1 MCGRFVSLSWDE
13 VLGVIQSIQMDTPF
27 NPEPDWPARRPDAF
41 PKSIVPIIAP
51 EHGELVPLDL
61 RWGFT
66 APWDERKVLF
76 NTRIETALDQKSGVW
91 REAIEHGRCIV
102 PTFGFFEP
110 SATETVVS
118 PRTGRPVKRQ
128 YEFALPG
135 RLTLLA
141 GVRNEGAFSVVT
153 TSPNSYVAPI
163 HARMPI
169 VLEQDDVS
177 RWISGDFAA
186 LADRSDVALN
196 VTSEQAPHEARQGS
210 TPALF

>member
-41 PKSIVPIIAP
+41 PRSIVPIIAP
-51 EHGELVPLDL
+51 EHGKLVPLDL
-61 RWGFT
+61 RWGFM
-66 APWDERKVLF
+66 APWDMRKVLF
-76 NTRIETALDQKSGVW
+76 NTRIETALDQKSGIW
-91 REAIEHGRCIV
+91 SEAIEHGRCIV

-118 PRTGRPVKRQ
+118 PRTGKPVKRQ
-128 YEFALPG
+128 YEFASPG

-141 GVRNEGAFSVVT
+141 GVRNEDAFSVVT
-153 TSPNSYVAPI
+153 TSPNRLVAPI

-169 VLEQDDVS
+169 VLESDDVD
-177 RWISGDFAA
+177 RWLSDDFAA
-186 LADRSDVALN
+186 LADRSNVALN
-196 VTSEQAPHEARQGS
+196 VASEQERREARQGS
-210 TPALF
+210 TPSLF

>member
-13 VLGVIQSIQMDTPF
+13 VLGVIQSIEMDTPF

-41 PKSIVPIIAP
+41 PKSIAPIIVP
-51 EHGELVPLDL
+51 EHDELVPLDL
-61 RWGFT
+61 RWGFA

-76 NTRIETALDQKSGVW
+76 NTRIETALGQRSGVW

-110 SATETVVS
+110 SATETVAS
-118 PRTGRPVKRQ
+118 PRTGKLIKKQ

-141 GVRNEGAFSVVT
+141 GVRNEDAFSVVT

-169 VLEQDDVS
+169 VLEPDDVS
-177 RWISGDFAA
+177 RWLSGDFAA

-196 VTSEQAPHEARQGS
+196 VTSEQAPHEARQDS

>member
-27 NPEPDWPARRPDAF
+27 NADPDWPARRPDAY
-41 PKSIVPIIAP
+41 PKSIVPIIVP
-51 EHGELVPLDL
+51 ESGELVPADL

-66 APWDERKVLF
+66 APWDARKVLF
-76 NTRIETALDQKSGVW
+76 NTRIETALDQKRGIW

-110 SATETVVS
+110 SATETIVS
-118 PRTGRPVKRQ
+118 PRTGKPIKRQ
-128 YEFALPG
+128 YEFASPG

-141 GVRNEGAFSVVT
+141 GVRNENAFSVVT
-153 TSPNSYVAPI
+153 TSPNRFVTPI

-169 VLEQDDVS
+169 VLELSDVGQ
-177 RWISGDFAA
+177 WLSGDFAA
-186 LADRSDVALN
+186 LADRSDVALD
-196 VTSEQAPHEARQGS
+196 VTGEQTSREAQQGF

>member
-13 VLGVIQSIQMDTPF
+13 VLGVIQSIEMDTPF

-41 PKSIVPIIAP
+41 PKSIAPIIVP
-51 EHGELVPLDL
+51 EHDELVPLDL
-61 RWGFT
+61 RWGFA

-76 NTRIETALDQKSGVW
+76 NTRIETALGQRSGVW

-110 SATETVVS
+110 SATETVAS
-118 PRTGRPVKRQ
+118 PRTGKLIKKQ

-141 GVRNEGAFSVVT
+141 GVRNEDAFSVVT
-153 TSPNSYVAPI
+153 TEPNRFVAQI

-169 VLEQDDVS
+169 VLEPSEVI
-177 RWISGDFAA
+177 RWLSGDFAA
-186 LADRSDVALN
+186 LADRSNVILDV
-196 VTSEQAPHEARQGS
+196 TGEQAPGEARQGFAP
-210 TPALF
+210 TLF

>member
-27 NPEPDWPARRPDAF
+27 NPEPDWPARKPDAF
-41 PKSIVPIIAP
+41 PKSIVPIIAQ
-51 EHGELVPLDL
+51 EHGELAPLDL

-66 APWDERKVLF
+66 APWDTRKVLF

-110 SATETVVS
+110 SATETVAN
-118 PRTGRPVKRQ
+118 PRTGKPIKRQ

-141 GVRNEGAFSVVT
+141 GVRDEEAFSVVT
-153 TSPNSYVAPI
+153 TSPNRFVAPI

-169 VLEQDDVS
+169 VLEPNEVS
-177 RWISGDFAA
+177 RWLSGDFAA
-186 LADRSDVALN
+186 LADRSNVILDV
-196 VTSEQAPHEARQGS
+196 TGEQAPHGAQEGF
-210 TPALF
+210 TPTLF

>member
-13 VLGVIQSIQMDTPF
+13 VLGVIQSIEMDTPF
-27 NPEPDWPARRPDAF
+27 NPEPDRPARRPDAF
-41 PKSIVPIIAP
+41 PKSIAPIIVP
-51 EHGELVPLDL
+51 KHDELVPLDL
-61 RWGFT
+61 RWGFA

-76 NTRIETALDQKSGVW
+76 NTRIETALGQRSGVW

-110 SATETVVS
+110 SATETVAS
-118 PRTGRPVKRQ
+118 PRTGKLIKKQ

-141 GVRNEGAFSVVT
+141 GVRNEDAFSVVT
-153 TSPNSYVAPI
+153 TGPSRFVAPS

-169 VLEQDDVS
+169 ALEPSEVI
-177 RWISGDFAA
+177 RWLTGDFAV
-186 LADRSDVALN
+186 LADRSNVILDV
-196 VTSEQAPHEARQGS
+196 TGEQAPDEARQGFAP
-210 TPALF
+210 TLF

>member
-41 PKSIVPIIAP
+41 PKSIAPIIVP
-51 EHGELVPLDL
+51 EHGGLVPLDL

-66 APWDERKVLF
+66 APWDEHKVLF
-76 NTRIETALDQKSGVW
+76 NTRIETALDQRSGVW

-110 SATETVVS
+110 SATETIVS
-118 PRTGRPVKRQ
+118 PRTGKLIKRQ
-128 YEFALPG
+128 YEFTTPG

-141 GVRNEGAFSVVT
+141 GVRNEDAFSVVT
-153 TSPNSYVAPI
+153 TSPNRFVAPI

-169 VLEQDDVS
+169 VLELSDVS
-177 RWISGDFAA
+177 QWLSGDFAA
-186 LADRSDVALN
+186 LADRSDVALD
-196 VTSEQAPHEARQGS
+196 VTSKRAQDEVQKGF
-210 TPALF
+210 TPTLF